1 MAETGEKK
9 ENRRVRYTRMALRES
24 LLSLLQQ
31 FPISKISVSRVCE
44 QADVNRSTFYLYY
57 KDVNDLLKK
66 IEDEL
71 YVQIAALVDQSRD
84 ILPNS
89 VLLRQVFEVIYKH
102 RDLCRVLFGEYGDKT
117 FLRKVG
123 SLQRERMLREWTDPA
138 LALDETALEYLHAFF
153 AFTNIGIIERWVSR
167 DFQETP
173 EQLAQLATVLLS
185 QGVTGYLKGRPAEN
199 PA

>member
-1 MAETGEKK
+1 MTETGEKK

-24 LLSLLQQ
+24 LLALLQQ
-31 FPISKISVSRVCE
+31 YPISKITVSRVCE

-57 KDVNDLLKK
+57 KDVYDLLEK

-71 YVQIAALVDQSRD
+71 YEQIAQLADQSRE
-84 ILPNS
+84 ILPSS
-89 VLLRQVFEVIYKH
+89 VILRQVFEVIYKH
-102 RDLCRVLFGEYGDKT
+102 RDLCRVLFGEYGDKN

-123 SLQRERMLREWTDPA
+123 GIHRERMLREWTKQGADP
-138 LALDETALEYLHAFF
+138 DEISLEYLHAFF
-153 AFTNIGIIERWVSR
+153 AFTNIGFIERWVSR

-185 QGVTGYLKGRPAEN
+185 HGVAGYLSKGKN
-199 PA
+199 